1 MDFNFS
7 RQNAIVV
14 IVEAMVSVQDLIDVQ
29 TNVNPEIP
37 F

>member
-29 TNVNPEIP
+29 TNVNPEIT